1 MYKSI
6 QTVKLQSNAQTQG
19 IIMIQING
27 CGL

>member
-1 MYKSI
+1 MCKNT

-27 CGL
+27 CGF

>member
-1 MYKSI
+1 MYKNI
-6 QTVKLQSNAQTQG
+6 QTVKLQSNVQTQG